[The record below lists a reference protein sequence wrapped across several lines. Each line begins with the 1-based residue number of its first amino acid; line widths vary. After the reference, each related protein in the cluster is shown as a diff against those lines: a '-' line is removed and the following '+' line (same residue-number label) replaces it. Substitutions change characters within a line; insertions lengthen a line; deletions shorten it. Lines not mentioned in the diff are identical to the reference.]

1 MRHTLLKAIGEDESA
16 HVYGCVSSIIIES
29 ALISTG
35 TIAVY
40 GLLSVLG
47 ERYPS
52 WGQPCAHLLLGA
64 SAPQAVVRPTL
75 RPILIRYF
83 GDL

>member
-1 MRHTLLKAIGEDESA
+1 M
-16 HVYGCVSSIIIES
+16 YGCVSSIIIES

-64 SAPQAVVRPTL
+64 APQAVVSLKRCPAFL
-75 RPILIRYF
+75 VVLIVIH
-83 GDL
+83 